1 MPRLIWT
8 PPALLDLQRLY
19 RFLADK
25 NPDAA
30 KRAVKA
36 IRDGGRVLARQPG
49 VGRPVQDMP
58 TQYREWMIDFG
69 DSGMWRCIA
78 TLRGLTWWRFW
89 PSATSLKLAVGDT
102 ACTSDA

>member
-8 PPALLDLQRLY
+8 PPALRDVQRLY

-30 KRAVKA
+30 MRAVKA
-36 IRDGGRVLARQPG
+36 IRDGVKVLARQPG

-58 TQYREWMIDFG
+58 TQYREWMINFG
-69 DSGMWRCIA
+69 DSGYLALYRQAEAVDLVAI
-78 TLRGLTWWRFW
+78 
-89 PSATSLKLAVGDT
+89 LAVRHQREAGYG
-102 ACTSDA
+102 